1 MNMLTDTTGNVLLE
15 ARSVSKRFN
24 VGSRIVPALRKTVH
38 AVDRVSLQVVRGE
51 TLGIVGESGCG
62 KSTLGRCLVRLHD
75 VSEGEIIFEGRDI
88 TCLSRRALRP
98 IRRKIQMV
106 FQDPAASL
114 NPRHRVRDVVAEPLI
129 IHEFGT
135 HSEINARV
143 VELLRV
149 VGLGADHL
157 ERFPHEFS
165 GGQRQR
171 IGIARAIALEPDLV
185 IADEPVSALD
195 VSVQAQVVNLFQD
208 LQERLGLTYIFIA
221 HDLSVIRQVANRVA
235 VMYLGSI
242 VETGPTEAVFDHPAH
257 PYTQALISAVPV
269 PDPDRAHRGR
279 RILLKGDVPNPAA
292 PPSGCRFHP
301 RCSYAQ
307 ATCRDVRPALTR
319 IGPHREV
326 ACHFPLI

>member
-1 MNMLTDTTGNVLLE
+1 MLSSGSQSFLLE
-15 ARSVSKRFN
+15 TRAVSKRFN
-24 VGSRIVPALRKTVH
+24 VGSRMVPALGKTIH

-75 VSEGEIIFEGRDI
+75 VSEGTILFEGKDI
-88 TCLSRRALRP
+88 TNLSRSGLRP
-98 IRRKIQMV
+98 LRRKIQMV

-114 NPRHRVRDVVAEPLI
+114 NPRHRVREIVAEPLI
-129 IHEFGT
+129 IHGVDT
-135 HSEINARV
+135 HSGIDQRV
-143 VELLRV
+143 AELLQV
-149 VGLGADHL
+149 VGLNADHL

-235 VMYLGSI
+235 VMYLGSV
-242 VETGPTEAVFDHPAH
+242 VETGPTEAVFNHPAH

-269 PDPDRAHRGR
+269 PDPNPIYRAK
-279 RILLKGDVPNPAA
+279 RIILKGDVPNPAT

-301 RCSYAQ
+301 RCAYVQTA
-307 ATCRDVRPALTR
+307 CRNERPELKQNDSK
-319 IGPHREV
+319 REV
-326 ACHFPLI
+326 ACHFPLT